1 MNHGGYVRY
10 GPHNMADTRP
20 DKNNNG
26 HYGMMIQVRRY
37 FHISSDCCEFSWG
50 VKEGRGDFVLMYDTW
65 LEMHVWTVT

>member
-10 GPHNMADTRP
+10 GPHNMADARP

-37 FHISSDCCEFSWG
+37 FHIFTLVQTVVNVAEVLKRAVVILFSSTTPG
-50 VKEGRGDFVLMYDTW
+50 
-65 LEMHVWTVT
+65 